1 MVYLN
6 TTGKKP
12 CLCRGPFIL
21 LMIQQAHRLYRGP
34 GGGEGKEWMAASQ
47 GRNPY
52 QWILL
57 SFSFLIASF
66 LHLLLFATAPNG
78 HRDHRGNGIILC

>member
-1 MVYLN
+1 
-6 TTGKKP
+6 
-12 CLCRGPFIL
+12 
-21 LMIQQAHRLYRGP
+21 
-34 GGGEGKEWMAASQ
+34 MAASQ